1 MTRWI
6 DATFVRGGTSK
17 GLFFSE
23 SALPSLNSD
32 GDTAEW
38 DSIFCQAMGSPDP
51 FGRQLDG
58 MGGGISSLSKIVV
71 VAASARDGVDLD
83 YTFGQ
88 VSVTEAAV
96 DYSGNCG
103 NLSSGVVPFALSAGL
118 ISAADGWHVFRLLN
132 TNTQKL
138 VDVGLG
144 VVDGQADVAGDLVL
158 PGVSGTGAPVEL
170 IYPDPAGSRTAGLL
184 PTGEPSESI
193 TAGGAMFDVSLV
205 DATLP
210 VVIVPGAAIG
220 LKGTESPEEI
230 DANVHA
236 MGTIAD
242 LRRKAAVRMG
252 LCESPED
259 APDVV
264 PKVAV
269 VTARQPTRLLDGTTL
284 AAEEADLPVRMISMG
299 QTHKAVPGTG
309 AMCLAAAA
317 QIPDTIINRIIRR
330 SRPGSDTGDEDKNV
344 GPEVRLATPSG
355 VVTAGAVFDGDTVT
369 ATSLFRTARVLMRGQ
384 VAVTD

>member
-23 SALPSLNSD
+23 SALPSLNAD
-32 GDTAEW
+32 RDTAVW
-38 DSIFCQAMGSPDP
+38 DRLFTSAMGSPDP

-58 MGGGISSLSKIVV
+58 MGGGVSSLSKIVV

-88 VSVTEAAV
+88 VSVTEATV

-118 ISAADGWHVFRLLN
+118 ISAADGRHVFRLFN

-144 VVDGQADVAGDLVL
+144 VVDGQADVTGDLVL
-158 PGVSGTGAPVEL
+158 PGVSGTGSPIEL

-184 PTGEPSESI
+184 PTGKATESI
-193 TAGGAMFDVSLV
+193 TAGGAMFEVSLV

-236 MGTIAD
+236 MGMIEQ
-242 LRRKAAVRMG
+242 LRRNAAVRMG
-252 LCESPED
+252 LCESPEE

-269 VTARQPTRLLDGTTL
+269 VTAPEPTRLLDGTTL

-330 SRPGSDTGDEDKNV
+330 SRPGAV
-344 GPEVRLATPSG
+344 GPDVRLATPSG
-355 VVTAGAVFDGDTVT
+355 VVTAGAVFDADTVT

>member
-1 MTRWI
+1 MGRCH
-6 DATFVRGGTSK
+6 VRSRRHK
-17 GLFFSE
+17 QGLFFSE
-23 SALPSLNSD
+23 SALPSLNTD
-32 GDTAEW
+32 GDTAVW
-38 DSIFCQAMGSPDP
+38 DRLFTSAMGSPDS

-58 MGGGISSLSKIVV
+58 MGGGVSSLSKIVV

-103 NLSSGVVPFALSAGL
+103 NLSSGVVPFALSEGL
-118 ISAADGWHVFRLLN
+118 ITAADGWHVFRLFN

-138 VDVGLG
+138 VDVRTARRRRTSRGHG
-144 VVDGQADVAGDLVL
+144 R
-158 PGVSGTGAPVEL
+158 SGAARSQRNGRTGRL
-170 IYPDPAGSRTAGLL
+170 IYPDPAGGRTAGLL
-184 PTGEPSESI
+184 PGKAAESI
-193 TAGGAMFDVSLV
+193 TAGGAIFEVSLV

-210 VVIVPGAAIG
+210 VVIVPSAAIG

-236 MGTIAD
+236 MGMIEQ
-242 LRRKAAVRMG
+242 LRRNAAVRMG

-269 VTARQPTRLLDGTTL
+269 VTAPEPTRLLDGTTL

-330 SRPGSDTGDEDKNV
+330 SRPGADTGDEDRTV

-355 VVTAGAVFDGDTVT
+355 VVTAGAVFDAETVT

>member
-17 GLFFSE
+17 GLFFGE

-32 GDTAEW
+32 GDTAVW
-38 DSIFCQAMGSPDP
+38 DRLFTSAMGSPDP

-103 NLSSGVVPFALSAGL
+103 NLSCGVVPFALSAGL
-118 ISAADGWHVFRLLN
+118 ISAADGRHVFRLFN

-138 VDVGLG
+138 VDVGLR
-144 VVDGQADVAGDLVL
+144 VADGQAEVAGDLVL
-158 PGVSGTGAPVEL
+158 PGASGTGAPVEL

-184 PTGEPSESI
+184 PTGKAAESI
-193 TAGGAMFDVSLV
+193 TAGGAMSEVSLV
-205 DATLP
+205 DVTLP
-210 VVIVPGAAIG
+210 VVIVPGAAIR

-236 MGTIAD
+236 MGMIEQ
-242 LRRKAAVRMG
+242 LRRNAAVRMG

-269 VTARQPTRLLDGTTL
+269 VTAPEPTRLLDATSL
-284 AAEEADLPVRMISMG
+284 AAEEADLPVRMTSMG

-317 QIPDTIINRIIRR
+317 QIPDTIIINRIIRR
-330 SRPGSDTGDEDKNV
+330 SRPGEV

-355 VVTAGAVFDGDTVT
+355 VVTAGAVFDADTVT

-384 VAVTD
+384 VAVRD